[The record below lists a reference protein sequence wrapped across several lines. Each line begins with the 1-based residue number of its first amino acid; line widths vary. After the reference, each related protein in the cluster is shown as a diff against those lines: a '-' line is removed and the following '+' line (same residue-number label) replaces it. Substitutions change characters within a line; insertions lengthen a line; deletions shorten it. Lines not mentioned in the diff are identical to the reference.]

1 VNFYIDLAFRY
12 AFDLSV
18 VEGEAK
24 WLHVSGGVMI
34 SSQAVVESSEI
45 AEDVQVGE
53 FSIIRPDVRI
63 GRGSIIHPHV
73 VIESG
78 VTIGE
83 GTEIYH
89 GAYLGKEPKG
99 AGNIARPLV
108 FQRSLSIGSYCQIGP
123 QATLYY
129 DVSIGNNTLI
139 GDGASVREQ
148 CVIGDNCIIGRHV
161 TIHYDV
167 NIGVRSRVLDLSH
180 ITGSSRIG
188 NNVFISVGV
197 MTANDNTIG
206 RAGYSDEHVVG
217 ITVGDDASIGVGAIL
232 TAGVVVGAKAI
243 VGAGSL
249 VTRNVEPHTMVLGV
263 PARVIQRFEP

>member
-1 VNFYIDLAFRY
+1 VISPQAVIQSSDLA
-12 AFDLSV
+12 
-18 VEGEAK
+18 EG
-24 WLHVSGGVMI
+24 VR
-34 SSQAVVESSEI
+34 
-45 AEDVQVGE
+45 VGE

-63 GRGSIIHPHV
+63 GKNCIIHPHV

-83 GTEIYH
+83 GTEIYP

-99 AGNIARPLV
+99 AGNLARPPV
-108 FQRSLSIGSYCQIGP
+108 FKRSLQVGSYCQIGP
-123 QATLYY
+123 KATLYY
-129 DVSIGNNTLI
+129 DVSVGDNVLI

-148 CVIGDNCIIGRHV
+148 CVIGDNCILGRGV

-167 NIGVRSRVLDLSH
+167 TLGTRSRVLDLSH
-180 ITGSSRIG
+180 ITGNSRIG

-217 ITVGDDASIGVGAIL
+217 ITVEDDATIGVGAVL
-232 TAGVVVGAKAI
+232 TAGVVVGTKAI
-243 VGAGSL
+243 VGASSL

-263 PARVIQRFEP
+263 PARVIQRFES

>member
-1 VNFYIDLAFRY
+1 
-12 AFDLSV
+12 
-18 VEGEAK
+18 
-24 WLHVSGGVMI
+24 MI
-34 SSQAVVESSEI
+34 SPQAVIQSGDI
-45 AEDVQVGE
+45 AEGVKIGE

-63 GRGSIIHPHV
+63 GKNCIIHPHV

-78 VTIGE
+78 VTMGE
-83 GTEIYH
+83 GTEVYP

-99 AGNIARPLV
+99 AGNLARPPV
-108 FQRSLSIGSYCQIGP
+108 FKRSLVVGSYCQIGP
-123 QATLYY
+123 KATLYY
-129 DVSIGNNTLI
+129 DVSVGDNVLI

-148 CVIGDNCIIGRHV
+148 GVIGNNCILGRGV

-167 NIGVRSRVLDLSH
+167 TLGTRSRVLDLSH
-180 ITGSSRIG
+180 ITGNSRIG

-206 RAGYSDEHVVG
+206 RAGYSDGHVVG
-217 ITVGDDASIGVGAIL
+217 ITVEDDATIGVGAVL
-232 TAGVVVGAKAI
+232 TAGVVVGTKAI
-243 VGAGSL
+243 VGASSL